1 METAPAPRSRLP
13 RVPHAAKPAPGERIL
28 KQTSCDLNNGWLGRH
43 GTLYLTDDRVVF
55 VPTLLDHLL
64 GAKRREIRLE
74 DIRAVERWPI
84 SPGDMPRGG
93 KRPRLFVDTADVRY
107 ILLPADMDGWFDLIQ
122 LVFYRRSREQPGSGR
137 PEFRRTGMENG
148 LLETVQSL
156 ESD

>member
-1 METAPAPRSRLP
+1 M
-13 RVPHAAKPAPGERIL
+13 
-28 KQTSCDLNNGWLGRH
+28 NNGWLGRH